1 MNLSLVTRHPSRL
14 LVTCHLLLVTL
25 LVGCSMA
32 PRYERPDLR
41 TPTVFRGDTLVP
53 DSVTVASLKWFD
65 LFRDTTLRS
74 LIDTALVNNNDLLV
88 AAARIDQARAQYG
101 VSTADR
107 LPQLNANVGAQRQQ
121 YPESVTTYLP
131 NRTLNTFTGSM
142 DVSYEADIWGKYA
155 SAQEAARRAMFA
167 TEAGRSAVI
176 TSVVAATAQAYLE
189 LVELHWELEI
199 SKRTATSRLGS
210 LNLVKSRKEFGVAN
224 DLDVRQAEGQ
234 YYTATAT
241 IPDIERAIMNKE
253 NQINVLLGRNPSS
266 VSIGDSL
273 GAQLT
278 SPTLP
283 AGMPSTLLQ
292 RRPDIIAAEEN
303 LLSANA
309 NIGVARAAFFPS
321 ISLTAGAGFFGRD
334 VSNMFNP
341 AGAVWNLGANALQ
354 PLFQGGRL
362 NANLDYSYAVKNEA
376 IAQYR
381 KTVLTAMEEV
391 SNSIVNYRKYGQVR
405 AEQEKLVNALRSELK
420 LANLRYEGGY
430 TSYLQVLDSQRSLF
444 QAELDLARIRLYELR
459 SAVQLYKALGGG
471 WQ

>member
-1 MNLSLVTRHPSRL
+1 
-14 LVTCHLLLVTL
+14 
-25 LVGCSMA
+25 MA
-32 PRYERPDLR
+32 PRYERPDLQ

-65 LFRDTTLRS
+65 LFRDQTLRS

-88 AAARIDQARAQYG
+88 AAARIDQARAMYG
-101 VSTADR
+101 VSTANR
-107 LPQLNANVGAQRQQ
+107 LPQLNASVGAQRQQ
-121 YPESVTTYLP
+121 YPEAVTSYLP

-253 NQINVLLGRNPSS
+253 NQINVLLGRNPSA
-266 VSIGDSL
+266 VTIGDSL

-278 SPTLP
+278 SPALP

-303 LLSANA
+303 LLAANA

-444 QAELDLARIRLYELR
+444 QAELELARIRLYELR

>member
-1 MNLSLVTRHPSRL
+1 MRYF
-14 LVTCHLLLVTL
+14 LVTCHLSLVTL
-25 LVGCSMA
+25 FFGCSMA
-32 PRYERPDLR
+32 PRYERPDLK

>member
-1 MNLSLVTRHPSRL
+1 MNLSLVTRHSSL
-14 LVTCHLLLVTL
+14 LLCHLSLLTF

-32 PRYERPDLR
+32 PHYERPELK
-41 TPTVFRGDTLVP
+41 TPTVFRGDTLKP
-53 DSVTVASLKWFD
+53 DSVTIASLKWFD
-65 LFRDTTLRS
+65 LFKDTTLRS
-74 LIDTALVNNNDLLV
+74 LIDTALVNNNDLLI
-88 AAARIDQARAQYG
+88 AAARIEQARAQYG

-107 LPQLNANVGAQRQQ
+107 LPQLNASAGAQRQQ
-121 YPESVTTYLP
+121 YPEAVVSYLP
-131 NRTLNTFTGSM
+131 GRTLNSFTGTM
-142 DVSYEADIWGKYA
+142 DVTYEADIWGKYA

-176 TSVVAATAQAYLE
+176 TAVIASTAQAYLE

-199 SKRTATSRLGS
+199 SKRTAASRLGS

-224 DLDVRQAEGQ
+224 DLDVRQAEAQ

-241 IPDIERAIMNKE
+241 VPDIERSIMNKE

-266 VSIGDSL
+266 ISIGDSL
-273 GAQLT
+273 GAQLA
-278 SPTLP
+278 SPKLP
-283 AGMPSTLLQ
+283 AGIPSTLLQ
-292 RRPDIIAAEEN
+292 RRPDVMAAEET
-303 LLSANA
+303 LQSSNA
-309 NIGVARAAFFPS
+309 NIGVARAAFFPA

-362 NANLDYSYAVKNEA
+362 NANLDLSYALKDEA
-376 IAQYR
+376 VAQYR

-405 AEQEKLVNALRSELK
+405 IEQEKLVNALRAELK

-444 QAELDLARIRLYELR
+444 QAELDFARIRLYELR